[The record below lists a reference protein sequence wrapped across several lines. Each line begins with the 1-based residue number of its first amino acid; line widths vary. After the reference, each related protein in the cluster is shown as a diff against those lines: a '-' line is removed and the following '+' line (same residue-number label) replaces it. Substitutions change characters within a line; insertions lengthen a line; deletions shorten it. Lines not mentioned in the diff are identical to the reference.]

1 MRKFTVFILIAAMLL
16 ASVVGCTKYKNGQ
29 NKLTYD
35 EAITELNALMKKVE
49 LSTVSSPVLDVY
61 SDDLTEAD
69 ALSDISVFPLTTK
82 GSGQI
87 NIEIAADTELSDENA
102 PDDWGNVV
110 AAKFNR
116 EGFTVNGK
124 SVSVS
129 IRKITGGEVVT
140 YMRAGAYQPDL
151 YIPSHAAWGKML
163 DASGIRTITMT
174 ERLLGNTAGILINNK
189 VYDEFIAK
197 YGEANMKNVIEAT
210 LAGDLNF
217 AYTNPY
223 TSSTGLNMLT
233 MILKAFDES
242 NPLSQTASDKL
253 LEYQRQ
259 SPPVAYTTAVL
270 RNKAAKGI
278 IDAMVME
285 EQAYILTKAL
295 SNYIYIPEGIRHD
308 HPVFTFEY
316 VSEEKREAAQLFI
329 DYCMRNEN
337 QQLGYEKGFNRHN
350 EYVGRE
356 PGLDGSGYLE
366 AQALW
371 KKNKNGGIPT
381 VAVFVADT
389 SGSMSGTPISELKS
403 SLIASS
409 AYISSDS
416 YIGLVS
422 YSDDVVKHLDI
433 KPFDDKQRAY
443 FSGEVK
449 ALRASGSTA
458 TYDAVLAG
466 LQMIAEAKKSI
477 PECRPILFVLTD
489 GDQNVGWSLN
499 RVKPV
504 VDGMDVPV
512 YSIAYNYS
520 NTGELEELSSINE
533 AVCIKADSD
542 NIVNELRNLFNV
554 ES

>member
-1 MRKFTVFILIAAMLL
+1 MRKIIAIVLCTLIITSAFT
-16 ASVVGCTKYKNGQ
+16 GCNRYTNGYS
-29 NKLTYD
+29 KLSYD
-35 EAITELNALMKKVE
+35 EAITEMNALMQKVHTN
-49 LSTVSSPVLDVY
+49 TVHSPVLDIY
-61 SDDLTEAD
+61 SDDITEAD

-82 GSGQI
+82 GNGEI

-110 AAKFNR
+110 AQKFNR
-116 EGFTVNGK
+116 EGFTIGGK
-124 SVSVS
+124 RVSVS

-140 YMRAGAYQPDL
+140 YMRAGAYEPDL

-163 DASGIRTITMT
+163 DASGIHTITLT
-174 ERLLGNTAGILINNK
+174 DRLLGNTAGILISDK
-189 VYDEFIAK
+189 VYDDFVAK
-197 YGEANMKNVIEAT
+197 YGEANIKNVIEAT

-233 MILKAFDES
+233 MILAAFDPE
-242 NPLSQTASDKL
+242 NPLSKTAADKL

-285 EQAYILTKAL
+285 EQAYVLTKAL
-295 SNYIYIPEGIRHD
+295 SSYVYIPAGIRHD
-308 HPVFTFEY
+308 HPVFTFDY
-316 VSEEKREAAQLFI
+316 VSSEKQEAARLFI
-329 DYCMRNEN
+329 DYCMRDEN
-337 QQLGYEKGFNRHN
+337 QRLGTQKGFNRHDD
-350 EYVGRE
+350 YQGQT
-356 PGLDGSGYLE
+356 PGLDGNGYLE

-389 SGSMSGTPISELKS
+389 SGSMAGTPLAELKS

-409 AYISSDS
+409 RYINSDS

-422 YSDDVVKHLDI
+422 YSDDVTIHLGI

-449 ALRASGSTA
+449 ALSASGSTA

-466 LQMIAEAKKSI
+466 LQMLADAKKDI

-489 GDQNVGWSLN
+489 GEQNVGWSLN
-499 RVKPV
+499 RIKPI
-504 VDGMDVPV
+504 VDGMDVPI
-512 YSIAYNYS
+512 YTIAYNYRD
-520 NTGELEELSSINE
+520 TGELEELSSINE
-533 AVCIKADSD
+533 AVNIKADSD

>member
-1 MRKFTVFILIAAMLL
+1 MRKIISLALCIIMASFAFT
-16 ASVVGCTKYKNGQ
+16 GCLPFTNSA

-35 EAITELNALMKKVE
+35 EAVQEMNALMKKVNVYK
-49 LSTVSSPVLDVY
+49 VSSPVLDIY
-61 SDDLTEAD
+61 SDDFTEAD
-69 ALSDISVFPLTTK
+69 ALSDISVFPITTK
-82 GSGQI
+82 GNGEI

-116 EGFTVNGK
+116 ERFTLNGK
-124 SVSVS
+124 TVSVS

-140 YMRAGAYQPDL
+140 YMRAGAYSPDL

-163 DASGIRTITMT
+163 DASGIHTITLT
-174 ERLLGNTAGILINNK
+174 ERLLGNTGGILISDK
-189 VYDEFIAK
+189 VYDKFIEK
-197 YGEANMKNVIEAT
+197 YGEANMKTVIEAT
-210 LAGDLNF
+210 LAGDLSF

-233 MILKAFDES
+233 MILAAFDES
-242 NPLSQTASDKL
+242 NPLSATAAEKL

-295 SNYIYIPEGIRHD
+295 SNYVYIPAGIRHD
-308 HPVFTFEY
+308 HPVFTFDY
-316 VSEEKREAAQLFI
+316 VSQEKQDAAKLFI
-329 DYCMRNEN
+329 DYCMRDEN
-337 QQLGYEKGFNRHN
+337 QKLGTDKGFNRHDD
-350 EYVGRE
+350 YAGQT
-356 PGLDGSGYLE
+356 PGLDGNGYLE

-371 KKNKNGGIPT
+371 KKNKNGGVPT
-381 VAVFVADT
+381 VAVFIADT
-389 SGSMSGTPISELKS
+389 SGSMAGTPLAELKS

-409 AYISSDS
+409 AYINSDS
-416 YIGLVS
+416 YVGLVS
-422 YSDDVVKHLDI
+422 YSDDVTIHLDI
-433 KPFDDKQRAY
+433 KQFDDKQRAY

-449 ALRASGSTA
+449 GLSASGSTA
-458 TYDAVLAG
+458 TYNAVLVA
-466 LQMIAEAKKSI
+466 LRMLDVAKQQI

-489 GDQNVGWSLN
+489 GEQNSGWNLG
-499 RVKPV
+499 RIKTI

-512 YSIAYNYS
+512 YTIAYNYRD
-520 NTGELEELSSINE
+520 TGELEELSSINE
-533 AVCIKADSD
+533 AVNIRADSD

-554 ES
+554 EG

>member
-1 MRKFTVFILIAAMLL
+1 MRKITAFALCVIMLAL
-16 ASVVGCTKYKNGQ
+16 SFAGCSKYTNGY

-35 EAITELNALMKKVE
+35 EAVTELDALMKKV
-49 LSTVSSPVLDVY
+49 SVSKVKSPTLDIY
-61 SDDLTEAD
+61 SDDVTEAD
-69 ALSDISVFPLTTK
+69 ALSDISVFPITTK
-82 GSGQI
+82 GNGQI

-102 PDDWGNVV
+102 PDDWGNVM
-110 AAKFNR
+110 AQKFNR
-116 EGFTVNGK
+116 EGFTLDGK
-124 SVSVS
+124 TVSVS

-163 DASGIRTITMT
+163 DASGIHTITLT
-174 ERLLGNTAGILINNK
+174 DRLLGNTAGILISDK
-189 VYDEFIAK
+189 VYDDFVKK
-197 YGEANMKNVIEAT
+197 YGEANMKTVIEAT

-242 NPLSQTASDKL
+242 NPLSSDAADKL

-285 EQAYILTKAL
+285 EQAYVLTKAL
-295 SNYIYIPEGIRHD
+295 SSYVFIPAGIRHD
-308 HPVFTFEY
+308 HPVFTFDY
-316 VSEEKREAAQLFI
+316 VSSEKQQAAQLFI
-329 DYCMRNEN
+329 DFCMRDEN
-337 QQLGYEKGFNRHN
+337 QRLGTEKGFNRHD
-350 EYVGRE
+350 EYKGEE
-356 PGLDGSGYLE
+356 PGLDGNGYLE

-371 KKNKNGGIPT
+371 KRNKNGGIPT

-389 SGSMSGTPISELKS
+389 SGSMAGTPLAELKS
-403 SLIASS
+403 SLIAS
-409 AYISSDS
+409 APYINSDS

-422 YSDDVVKHLDI
+422 YSDSVTIHLDV

-449 ALRASGSTA
+449 ALSAGGSTA
-458 TYDAVLAG
+458 TYDAVLTG
-466 LQMIAEAKKSI
+466 LRMLAEAKQTVG
-477 PECRPILFVLTD
+477 ECRPILFVLTD
-489 GDQNVGWSLN
+489 GEQNMGWGLS
-499 RVKPV
+499 RIKPV
-504 VDGMDVPV
+504 VDGMDVPI
-512 YSIAYNYS
+512 YTIAYNYR

-533 AVCIKADSD
+533 AVNIKADSD

-554 ES
+554 EG

>member
-1 MRKFTVFILIAAMLL
+1 MRKFTVFVLTAVMLL
-16 ASVVGCTKYKNGQ
+16 ACFAGCSKYKNGSNQ
-29 NKLTYD
+29 LTYD
-35 EAITELNALMKKVE
+35 EAITELNALMKKVNV
-49 LSTVSSPVLDVY
+49 TRVSNPVLDVD
-61 SDDLTEAD
+61 SVEPSEAD
-69 ALSDISVFPLTTK
+69 ALSDISVFPLTTR
-82 GSGQI
+82 GNGQI
-87 NIEIAADTELSDENA
+87 DIEIAADTELSDEAA

-110 AAKFNR
+110 ADRFNR

-140 YMRAGAYQPDL
+140 YMRADAYRPDL
-151 YIPSHAAWGKML
+151 YIPSHGAWGKML
-163 DASGIRTITMT
+163 DASGIRTITLT
-174 ERLLGNTAGILINNK
+174 ERLLGNTAGILISNK
-189 VYDEFIAK
+189 VYDDFIAK
-197 YGEANMKNVIEAT
+197 YGEANMKTVIEAT
-210 LAGDLNF
+210 IAGDLTF

-233 MILKAFDES
+233 MILKAFDDS
-242 NPLSQTASDKL
+242 NPLSQTAAEKL
-253 LEYQRQ
+253 LSYQRK
-259 SPPVAYTTAVL
+259 SPPVAYTTAVM

-285 EQAYILTKAL
+285 EQAYVLTPAL
-295 SNYIYIPEGIRHD
+295 SDFIYIPEGIRHD
-308 HPVFTFEY
+308 HPVFTFDY
-316 VSEEKREAAQLFI
+316 VSEEKRQAAQLFI
-329 DYCMRNEN
+329 DYCMREEN
-337 QQLGYEKGFNRHN
+337 QKLGYDKGFNRHN
-350 EYVGRE
+350 EYAGRE
-356 PGLDGSGYLE
+356 PGLDGAGYLQ

-389 SGSMSGTPISELKS
+389 SGSMAGTPLAELKS

-409 AYISSDS
+409 AYINSDS

-422 YSDDVVKHLDI
+422 YSDGVVKHLDV

-449 ALRASGSTA
+449 SLRAAGSTA
-458 TYDAVLAG
+458 TYDAVLAA
-466 LQMIAEAKKSI
+466 LEMLAEVKKTL

-489 GDQNVGWSLN
+489 GEQNVGWSLS
-499 RVKPV
+499 RIKPV

-512 YSIAYNYS
+512 YTIAYNYRD
-520 NTGELEELSSINE
+520 TGALEELSNINE
-533 AVCIKADSD
+533 AVNIKADSD

>member
-16 ASVVGCTKYKNGQ
+16 ASVAGCTKYKNGQ

-82 GSGQI
+82 GTGQI
-87 NIEIAADTELSDENA
+87 DIEIAADTELSDENA

-189 VYDEFIAK
+189 VYDDFIAK
-197 YGEANMKNVIEAT
+197 YGEANMKTVIEAT

-233 MILKAFDES
+233 MILKAFDET

-253 LEYQRQ
+253 LEYQRK

-337 QQLGYEKGFNRHN
+337 QQLGTEKGFNRHN
-350 EYVGRE
+350 EYAGQE
-356 PGLDGSGYLE
+356 PGLDGNGYLE

-458 TYDAVLAG
+458 TYDAVLSG
-466 LQMIAEAKKSI
+466 LQMIA
-477 PECRPILFVLTD
+477 
-489 GDQNVGWSLN
+489 
-499 RVKPV
+499 
-504 VDGMDVPV
+504 
-512 YSIAYNYS
+512 
-520 NTGELEELSSINE
+520 
-533 AVCIKADSD
+533 
-542 NIVNELRNLFNV
+542 
-554 ES
+554 

>member
-1 MRKFTVFILIAAMLL
+1 MRKIICLVLITVMLAATLTGCGNFT
-16 ASVVGCTKYKNGQ
+16 GGK
-29 NKLTYD
+29 NKLSYD
-35 EAITELNALMKKVE
+35 EALTELSALMKKVRVT
-49 LSTVSSPVLDVY
+49 TVRNPTLDIY
-61 SDDLTEAD
+61 SDDITEAD
-69 ALSDISVFPLTTK
+69 ALSDISVFPLTTVGK
-82 GSGQI
+82 GQI

-110 AAKFNR
+110 AQRFNR
-116 EGFTVNGK
+116 EGFTLNGK
-124 SVSVS
+124 TVTVS

-140 YMRAGAYQPDL
+140 YMRADAYKPDL

-163 DASGIRTITMT
+163 EASGIGVITLT
-174 ERLLGNTAGILINNK
+174 DRLLGNTGGLLISDK
-189 VYDEFIAK
+189 VYGDFIKK
-197 YGEANMKNVIEAT
+197 YGEANMKTVIEAT

-233 MILKAFDES
+233 IILKAFDPE
-242 NPLSQTASDKL
+242 NPLSQTAAQKL

-259 SPPVAYTTAVL
+259 SPPVGYTTAVL

-285 EQAYILTKAL
+285 EQAYVLTQAL
-295 SNYIYIPEGIRHD
+295 SSYVYIPQGIRHD
-308 HPVFTFEY
+308 HPVFTFDY
-316 VSEEKREAAQLFI
+316 VSAEKQEAAQLFI
-329 DYCMRNEN
+329 DYCMRDDI
-337 QQLGYEKGFNRHN
+337 QRLGYEKGFNRHN
-350 EYVGRE
+350 EYVGEE

-371 KKNKNGGIPT
+371 KKNKNGGVPT

-389 SGSMSGTPISELKS
+389 SGSMGGTPLAELKS

-409 AYISSDS
+409 RYINSDS
-416 YIGLVS
+416 YIGLIS
-422 YSDDVVKHLDI
+422 YSDDVTIHLDV

-449 ALRASGSTA
+449 AMSASGSTA
-458 TYDAVLAG
+458 TYNAVLAG
-466 LQMIAEAKKSI
+466 LRMLAEAKESI
-477 PECRPILFVLTD
+477 GECRPILFVLTD
-489 GDQNVGWSLN
+489 GEQNVGWNLD
-499 RVKPV
+499 RIKPI

-512 YSIAYNYS
+512 YTIAYNYR

-533 AVCIKADSD
+533 AVNIKADSD

-554 ES
+554 EG